1 MSKMEKVIRILEE
14 KQADAILVHNRYSM
28 RYISG
33 YCGDTGVLYLSKNK
47 KVLYTDFRYI
57 YQAIAEAKDFEVV
70 DIADKG
76 YAGSI
81 AETVFADG
89 AKKICFEG
97 GEVIYSS
104 YSKLREK
111 LEGVELIPIDDELS
125 DIRIYKTADEIAN
138 IRQAEHIG
146 DLVFTEMLDFIKPGM
161 TELEI
166 AARIEYGLKKN
177 GAEGNSFD
185 PIVASGVNSSMPHAV
200 PSRKVI
206 EKGDFLTMDFGCTYN
221 GYCSDMTRTIVIGK
235 ASDKQKEIYNIVL
248 EAQLAAIDAA
258 KPGITGKALDA
269 VARDIIAKAS
279 YGDCFGHGLGHGVGL
294 YIHEGPRAAKMNE
307 KALEAG
313 MTVTIEPGIYVK
325 DFGGVRIEDL
335 LVLNEKGHENLTF
348 SPKELIEL

>member
-1 MSKMEKVIRILEE
+1 MTKYV
-14 KQADAILVHNRYSM
+14 V
-28 RYISG
+28 SG
-33 YCGDTGVLYLSKNK
+33 YIGFDNFGDEAIAGVLTNYLKKNG
-47 KVLYTDFRYI
+47 
-57 YQAIAEAKDFEVV
+57 AE
-70 DIADKG
+70 
-76 YAGSI
+76 
-81 AETVFADG
+81 
-89 AKKICFEG
+89 KITL
-97 GEVIYSS
+97 ISS
-104 YSKLREK
+104 NPEKTSKLYDVNSV
-111 LEGVELIPIDDELS
+111 G
-125 DIRIYKTADEIAN
+125 
-138 IRQAEHIG
+138 
-146 DLVFTEMLDFIKPGM
+146 MLDFIKPGM

-200 PSRKVI
+200 PSRKII

-235 ASDKQKEIYNIVL
+235 ANDKQKEIYNIVL

-269 VARDIIAKAS
+269 VARDIIAKAG

-294 YIHEGPRAAKMNE
+294 YIHEGPRASKINE
-307 KALEAG
+307 KPLEAG

-335 LVLNEKGHENLTF
+335 LVLTEKGHENLTF